1 MKEKT
6 TDRRP
11 YEVPQ
16 LTVVTFEMEQGYATS
31 GVGGERRSYGSANTG
46 VDGNQT
52 DGEGNWVWN

>member
-16 LTVVTFEMEQGYATS
+16 LTVVTFKAERGYAES
-31 GVGGERRSYGSANTG
+31 GTDARRSSYGSANNG
-46 VDGNQT
+46 VDGT
-52 DGEGNWVWN
+52 DGNGNWVWD